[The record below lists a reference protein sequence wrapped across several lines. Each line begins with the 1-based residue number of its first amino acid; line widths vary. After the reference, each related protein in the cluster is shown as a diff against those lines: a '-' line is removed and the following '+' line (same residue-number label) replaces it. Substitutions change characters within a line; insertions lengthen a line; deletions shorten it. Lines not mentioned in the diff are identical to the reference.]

1 MNPYF
6 NKMQKMYRLLHVSLI
21 SVLSV
26 ILLSSCGR
34 HGLKNTENGSP
45 DNISSCMEFT
55 GPEIMG
61 PVESDLIIEA
71 SGLASSRKNSGVLW
85 THNDSGGLPR
95 IFAMN
100 LSGNHL
106 GIFNLLNAENYDWED
121 IAAGP
126 GPVEGQQY
134 LYIGDIGDND
144 KVRSSISVYRM
155 LEPVVDRHQ
164 TAVTMNVSDVDKLQM
179 QYPGNQAYDAETLL
193 VDPVSGD
200 LFIVTKNTS
209 GSSKVFRN
217 PSPHTSHTAVTLEE
231 VATIGLG
238 TSMFDAI
245 TGGDISADGG
255 MIIIRS
261 YSKAFI
267 LDRVVGS
274 DLGIAFSGVKCF
286 VPVNESLVQQGEAI
300 AFDPDGRG
308 YTTVIEGLHPSLKHY
323 SATN

>member
-1 MNPYF
+1 
-6 NKMQKMYRLLHVSLI
+6 
-21 SVLSV
+21 
-26 ILLSSCGR
+26 
-34 HGLKNTENGSP
+34 
-45 DNISSCMEFT
+45 
-55 GPEIMG
+55 MG
-61 PVESDLIIEA
+61 PVESDLINEA
-71 SGLASSRKNSGVLW
+71 SGLAASRKNSGVLW
-85 THNDSGGLPR
+85 THNDSGDLPR

-100 LSGNHL
+100 INGNHL
-106 GIFNLLNAENYDWED
+106 GVFNLLNAENNDWED

-126 GPVEGQQY
+126 GPVEGEQY
-134 LYIGDIGDND
+134 LYIADIGDNSKD
-144 KVRSSISVYRM
+144 RSSISVYRM
-155 LEPVVDRHQ
+155 LEPVVDRIQ
-164 TAVTMNVSDVDKLQM
+164 TAIAMDVSDVDKLQM
-179 QYPGNQAYDAETLL
+179 LYPDNQAYDAETLL

-200 LFIVTKNTS
+200 ILIVTKNNGT
-209 GSSKVFRN
+209 SKVFRN
-217 PSPHTSHTAVTLEE
+217 PSPHTSHKIVALEE

-255 MIIIRS
+255 MIILRS

-267 LDRVVGS
+267 LDRVIGS